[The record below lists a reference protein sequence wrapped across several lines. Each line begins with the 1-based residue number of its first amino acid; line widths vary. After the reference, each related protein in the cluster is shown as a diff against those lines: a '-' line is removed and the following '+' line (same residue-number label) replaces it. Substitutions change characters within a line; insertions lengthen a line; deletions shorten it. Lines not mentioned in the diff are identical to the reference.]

1 MTTIGIVGVVLSAAL
16 IFALAM
22 RDPKRIRSANRVLV
36 SAIGARPMS
45 SAMRRVFGVIALAPG
60 VVLGAVGLWA
70 GFFIWLGALCVL
82 GWVAAQVLAPRNLE
96 PLPARAQRR

>member
-1 MTTIGIVGVVLSAAL
+1 MTTLGIMGLVLSAAL

-22 RDPKRIRSANRVLV
+22 RDPKRIRSANRVLI
-36 SAIGARPMS
+36 SAISARPMS
-45 SAMRRVFGVIALAPG
+45 SAMRRLLGVIVLAPG
-60 VVLGAVGLWA
+60 VALGAAGLWA

-96 PLPARAQRR
+96 PVPARTKRR